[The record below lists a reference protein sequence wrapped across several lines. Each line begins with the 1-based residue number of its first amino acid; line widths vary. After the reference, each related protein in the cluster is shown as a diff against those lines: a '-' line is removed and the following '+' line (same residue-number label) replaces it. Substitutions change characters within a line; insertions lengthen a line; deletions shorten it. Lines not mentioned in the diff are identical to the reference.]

1 MQSIMIATTNT
12 QKSILHAI
20 YYDSNYLYPKIPT
33 PDLIFSLTSK
43 TLLKSNYIK
52 SYTGIFQKHGK
63 TIQIFHTLYSV
74 LNVSRY

>member
-12 QKSILHAI
+12 LRAVK
-20 YYDSNYLYPKIPT
+20 KPT
-33 PDLIFSLTSK
+33 PHLIISLTSK

>member
-12 QKSILHAI
+12 LIK
-20 YYDSNYLYPKIPT
+20 KPT
-33 PDLIFSLTSK
+33 PHLIISLTSK

>member
-12 QKSILHAI
+12 QK
-20 YYDSNYLYPKIPT
+20 PT
-33 PDLIFSLTSK
+33 AHLIISLTSK

-63 TIQIFHTLYSV
+63 TIQIFHTLYIL